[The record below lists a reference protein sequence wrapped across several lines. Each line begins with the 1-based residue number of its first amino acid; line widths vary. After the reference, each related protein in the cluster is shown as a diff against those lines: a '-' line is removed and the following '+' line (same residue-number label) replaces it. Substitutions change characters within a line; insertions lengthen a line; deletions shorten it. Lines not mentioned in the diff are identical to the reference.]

1 MKIFDFIEEI
11 FYVGKVL
18 VIFKEFVFE
27 LFFFQR
33 YVVEMFLVIDYIKLI
48 VIYSYGGFD
57 YYVICGSV

>member
-48 VIYSYGGFD
+48 VIYSDGGFD

>member
-27 LFFFQR
+27 LFFF
-33 YVVEMFLVIDYIKLI
+33 
-48 VIYSYGGFD
+48 
-57 YYVICGSV
+57 